1 MNKKKEAFDN
11 MELGILAIYESNT
24 KEDTLDYIREA
35 MEFVDSSDQELLDL
49 MEQAAEKL
57 EQISE
62 EEFQKLN
69 LRSYRGEDEE
79 YEV

>member
-1 MNKKKEAFDN
+1 

-35 MEFVDSSDQELLDL
+35 LEFVDSSDQELLDL

-69 LRSYRGEDEE
+69 LRSYRWEDEE

>member
-69 LRSYRGEDEE
+69 LRSYRWEDEE
-79 YEV
+79 YDV

>member
-35 MEFVDSSDQELLDL
+35 MEFVDSSDQEFRDRL
-49 MEQAAEKL
+49 EQAAEKL

-69 LRSYRGEDEE
+69 LRSYRWEDEE

>member
-1 MNKKKEAFDN
+1 

-69 LRSYRGEDEE
+69 LRSYRWEDEE

>member
-69 LRSYRGEDEE
+69 LRSYRWEDEE

>member
-1 MNKKKEAFDN
+1 MNKKKETFDN
-11 MELGILAIYESNT
+11 LELGILAIYESNT
-24 KEDTLDYIREA
+24 KEATLDYIREA
-35 MEFVDSSDQELLDL
+35 IEFVDSSDQELLDL

-69 LRSYRGEDEE
+69 LRSYRWEDEE

>member
-24 KEDTLDYIREA
+24 KEYTLDYIREA

-69 LRSYRGEDEE
+69 LRSYRWEDEE

>member
-1 MNKKKEAFDN
+1 MNKTKEAFDN

-69 LRSYRGEDEE
+69 LRSYRWEDEE

>member
-1 MNKKKEAFDN
+1 MTKKKEAFDN

-69 LRSYRGEDEE
+69 LRSYRWEDEE

>member
-1 MNKKKEAFDN
+1 MNKKKEACDN

-69 LRSYRGEDEE
+69 LRSYRWEDEE

>member
-35 MEFVDSSDQELLDL
+35 MEFVDSQDQELLDL

-69 LRSYRGEDEE
+69 LRSYRWEDEE

>member
-1 MNKKKEAFDN
+1 MSKKKETFDN
-11 MELGILAIYESNT
+11 LELGILAIYESNT
-24 KEDTLDYIREA
+24 KEDTLAYIREA
-35 MEFVDSSDQELLDL
+35 MEFVDSSDQELLNL
-49 MEQAAEKL
+49 MEHAAEKL

-69 LRSYRGEDEE
+69 LRSYRWEDEE

>member
-35 MEFVDSSDQELLDL
+35 MDFVDSSDQELLDL

-69 LRSYRGEDEE
+69 LRSYRWEDEE

>member
-35 MEFVDSSDQELLDL
+35 MEFVDSSDQELLNL
-49 MEQAAEKL
+49 MEHAAEKL

-69 LRSYRGEDEE
+69 LRSYRWEDEE

>member
-69 LRSYRGEDEE
+69 LRSYRWEDVE

>member
-1 MNKKKEAFDN
+1 M
-11 MELGILAIYESNT
+11 
-24 KEDTLDYIREA
+24 
-35 MEFVDSSDQELLDL
+35 DSSDQELLDL

-69 LRSYRGEDEE
+69 LRSYRWEDEE

>member
-49 MEQAAEKL
+49 MGQAAEKL

-69 LRSYRGEDEE
+69 LRSYRWEDEE

>member
-49 MEQAAEKL
+49 MDQAAEKL

-69 LRSYRGEDEE
+69 LRSYRREYEE

>member
-1 MNKKKEAFDN
+1 M
-11 MELGILAIYESNT
+11 ILDRIVEST
-24 KEDTLDYIREA
+24 KQR
-35 MEFVDSSDQELLDL
+35 V
-49 MEQAAEKL
+49 AAEKL

-69 LRSYRGEDEE
+69 LRSYRWEDEE